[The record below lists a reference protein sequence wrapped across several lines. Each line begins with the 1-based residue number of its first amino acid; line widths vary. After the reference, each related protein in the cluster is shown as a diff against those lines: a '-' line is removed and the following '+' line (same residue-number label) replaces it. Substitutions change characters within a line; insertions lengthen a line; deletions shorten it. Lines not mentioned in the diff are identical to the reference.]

1 MEFHH
6 ISVLLNE
13 CIDNLNIRPDG
24 IYVDGTMGGG
34 GHSLEI
40 AKRLTTGRL
49 ICIDQDP
56 NAHEAAGKRLAEY
69 KDRITF
75 VRDNFGNIKSIL
87 DSLEIEKIDG
97 MLLDI
102 GVSSHQLDE
111 AERGFSYQQDAPLD
125 MRMNP
130 DRPFS
135 AYDVVNG
142 YDEDE
147 LDRVIFTYGEERWA
161 RRIAQFIVKEREAK
175 PIETTGELVDII
187 KKAVPKGARK
197 DGPHPAKRT
206 FQAIRIE
213 VNGEL
218 EVLQRAID
226 DVAARLAVGGR
237 LCIITFHSLE
247 DRIVKEAFRK
257 QENPCICPPQKAFGQ
272 GDYQKAHFTEQGRI
286 GGKSS
291 FQKRKAACAGGGF
304 AGLINIERTRERRG
318 KDGSKR
324 REEQKTQPER
334 LLLYLRQCGV

>member
-13 CIDNLNIRPDG
+13 CIDNLNITPDG

-75 VRDNFGNIKSIL
+75 VRDNFGNIANIL
-87 DSLEIEKIDG
+87 DSLGIEKIDG

-161 RRIAQFIVKEREAK
+161 RRIAQFIVKERENK

-257 QENPCICPPQKAFGQ
+257 QENPCICPPQFPVCVCGK
-272 GDYQKAHFTEQGRI
+272 KPLGRVI
-286 GGKSS
+286 T
-291 FQKRKAACAGGGF
+291 RKPI
-304 AGLINIERTRERRG
+304 LP
-318 KDGSKR
+318 SK
-324 REEQKTQPER
+324 EELEENPRSRSAK
-334 LLLYLRQCGV
+334 LRVLEGVSHD

>member
-1 MEFHH
+1 
-6 ISVLLNE
+6 
-13 CIDNLNIRPDG
+13 
-24 IYVDGTMGGG
+24 MGGG

-75 VRDNFGNIKSIL
+75 VRDNFGNIANIL
-87 DSLEIEKIDG
+87 DSLGIEKIDG

-175 PIETTGELVDII
+175 PVETTGELVDII

-257 QENPCICPPQKAFGQ
+257 QENPCICPPQFPVCVCGK
-272 GDYQKAHFTEQGRI
+272 KPLGRVI
-286 GGKSS
+286 T
-291 FQKRKAACAGGGF
+291 RKPI
-304 AGLINIERTRERRG
+304 LP
-318 KDGSKR
+318 SK
-324 REEQKTQPER
+324 EELEENPRSRSAK
-334 LLLYLRQCGV
+334 LRVLEGVSQD

>member
-34 GHSLEI
+34 GHSLGI

-218 EVLQRAID
+218 GVLQRAID

-257 QENPCICPPQKAFGQ
+257 QENPCICPPQFPVCVCGK
-272 GDYQKAHFTEQGRI
+272 KPLGRVI
-286 GGKSS
+286 T
-291 FQKRKAACAGGGF
+291 RKPI
-304 AGLINIERTRERRG
+304 LP
-318 KDGSKR
+318 SK
-324 REEQKTQPER
+324 EELEENPRSRSAK
-334 LLLYLRQCGV
+334 LRVLEGVSQD

>member
-75 VRDNFGNIKSIL
+75 VRDNFGNIANIL
-87 DSLEIEKIDG
+87 DSLGIEKIDG

-197 DGPHPAKRT
+197 NGPHPAKRT

-257 QENPCICPPQKAFGQ
+257 QENPCICPPQFPVCVCGK
-272 GDYQKAHFTEQGRI
+272 KPLGRVI
-286 GGKSS
+286 T
-291 FQKRKAACAGGGF
+291 RKPI
-304 AGLINIERTRERRG
+304 LP
-318 KDGSKR
+318 SK
-324 REEQKTQPER
+324 EELEENPRSRSAK
-334 LLLYLRQCGV
+334 LRVLEGVSQD

>member
-87 DSLEIEKIDG
+87 DSLGIEKIDG

-218 EVLQRAID
+218 GVLQRAID

-257 QENPCICPPQKAFGQ
+257 QENPCICPPQFPVCVCGK
-272 GDYQKAHFTEQGRI
+272 KPLGRVI
-286 GGKSS
+286 T
-291 FQKRKAACAGGGF
+291 RKPI
-304 AGLINIERTRERRG
+304 LP
-318 KDGSKR
+318 SK
-324 REEQKTQPER
+324 EELEKNPR
-334 LLLYLRQCGV
+334 SRSAKLRVLEGVSQD

>member
-13 CIDNLNIRPDG
+13 CIDNLNITPDG

-75 VRDNFGNIKSIL
+75 VRDNFGNIANIL
-87 DSLEIEKIDG
+87 DSLGIEKIDG

-147 LDRVIFTYGEERWA
+147 LDRVIFTYGEGRWA

-237 LCIITFHSLE
+237 LCIITFHSLD

-257 QENPCICPPQKAFGQ
+257 QENPCICPPQFPVCVCGK
-272 GDYQKAHFTEQGRI
+272 KPLGRVI
-286 GGKSS
+286 T
-291 FQKRKAACAGGGF
+291 RKPI
-304 AGLINIERTRERRG
+304 LP
-318 KDGSKR
+318 SK
-324 REEQKTQPER
+324 EELEENPRSRSAK
-334 LLLYLRQCGV
+334 LRVLEGVSQD

>member
-257 QENPCICPPQKAFGQ
+257 QENPCICPPQFPVCVCGK
-272 GDYQKAHFTEQGRI
+272 KPLGRVI
-286 GGKSS
+286 T
-291 FQKRKAACAGGGF
+291 RKHI
-304 AGLINIERTRERRG
+304 LP
-318 KDGSKR
+318 SK
-324 REEQKTQPER
+324 EELEENPRSRSAK
-334 LLLYLRQCGV
+334 LRVLEGVSQD

>member
-56 NAHEAAGKRLAEY
+56 NAHEAAEKRLAEY

-87 DSLEIEKIDG
+87 DSLGIEKIDG

-257 QENPCICPPQKAFGQ
+257 QENPCICPPQFPVCVCGK
-272 GDYQKAHFTEQGRI
+272 KPLGRVI
-286 GGKSS
+286 T
-291 FQKRKAACAGGGF
+291 RKPI
-304 AGLINIERTRERRG
+304 LP
-318 KDGSKR
+318 SK
-324 REEQKTQPER
+324 EELEENPRSRSAK
-334 LLLYLRQCGV
+334 LRVLEGVSQD

>member
-56 NAHEAAGKRLAEY
+56 NAHEAAGKRLVEY

-75 VRDNFGNIKSIL
+75 VRYNFGNIANIL
-87 DSLEIEKIDG
+87 DSLGIEKIDG

-257 QENPCICPPQKAFGQ
+257 QENPCICPPQFPVCVCGK
-272 GDYQKAHFTEQGRI
+272 KPLGRVI
-286 GGKSS
+286 T
-291 FQKRKAACAGGGF
+291 RKPI
-304 AGLINIERTRERRG
+304 LP
-318 KDGSKR
+318 SK
-324 REEQKTQPER
+324 EELEENPRSRSAK
-334 LLLYLRQCGV
+334 LRVLEGVSQD